1 MAKGTGGFLNP
12 DKIIQEFDIKEGM
25 RAADFGCGAGYFVIS
40 LAKSV
45 GEKGKV
51 YAVDVL
57 QTALES
63 VRSSAKDQGLLNIE
77 TIRANLEVL
86 GGSRL
91 EDESLDVVLL
101 ANILFQSPKK
111 NNIIKEASRVLK
123 KGGKMVIIEWEKN
136 QPLGPPEKLIV
147 EKESIKEIAK
157 KRNFKFEKDIPAGE
171 HHWGMIFIK

>member
-1 MAKGTGGFLNP
+1 MAKGTGGFLSP
-12 DKIIQEFDIKEGM
+12 DKIVQEFGIQEGM
-25 RAADFGCGAGYFVIS
+25 RAADFGCGAGYFTIS
-40 LAKSV
+40 LAKSI

-77 TIRANLEVL
+77 TMRANLEVL
-86 GGSRL
+86 GGSKL
-91 EDESLDVVLL
+91 EDESLDIVLL

-111 NNIIKEASRVLK
+111 NNIIKEANRVLK
-123 KGGKMVIIEWEKN
+123 KGGKMIVIEWQKN

-147 EKESIKEIAK
+147 EKELIKEIAEK
-157 KRNFKFEKDIPAGE
+157 QKLKFEKDIPAGE
-171 HHWGMIFIK
+171 HHWGAIFVK